1 MSTQV
6 QQLRGTTE
14 ENNAFTG
21 YDGVLTVDTD
31 KKDIRVHDGVKQG
44 GYSILDRVQQLQQD
58 NRVFTGN
65 VTINNTNKTT
75 SISFLDQSKY
85 SNPIIRMDR
94 TTEDGNYCDL
104 AFMGSSL
111 NIYLNKFGDIAK
123 FNVDGTTR
131 FSNTITLQDKTYL
144 QLDGNITGTR
154 WDGGNLWQHIENRFN
169 SCVTDSRT
177 EGWAQ
182 VETSGNGFRSLPSG
196 YFVHGFL
203 GVTGTRF
210 VLAGTQ
216 PQLYIKN
223 RGWFPLARW

>member
-21 YDGVLTVDTD
+21 KSGVLTVDTE

-44 GYSILDRVQQLQQD
+44 GYSIMDRVQQLQQD

-75 SISFLDQSKY
+75 SISFIGQSNY
-85 SNPIIRMDR
+85 SNPTIRMDR
-94 TTEDGNYCDL
+94 TKEAGNFCDL

-131 FSNTITLQDKTYL
+131 FSNTINIQDKTYL
-144 QLDGNITGTR
+144 QLDGNISGSR

-169 SCVTDSRT
+169 SCVIETRQS
-177 EGWAQ
+177 GWACAN
-182 VETSGNGFRSLPSG
+182 SGGGTLNGLPSG
-196 YFVHGFL
+196 YFTNGIR
-203 GVTGTRF
+203 GEPNGTITIGG
-210 VLAGTQ
+210 A
-216 PQLYIKN
+216 QLQIKVPN
-223 RGWFPLARW
+223 RGWCPMASW